1 MISYLRNRR
10 THLSEINPK
19 VLVCL
24 AARIILIS
32 YGFSR
37 NIESIMTE
45 ITKIII
51 VNTNEI
57 VTFFDILSLN
67 IVIKKKTVCCWGRHC
82 DTSASFLD
90 KPSFNLSNTNRY
102 SLGLGCGTPSFSL
115 KYFIVFISCCSMIV
129 ESRSWCSTCKMNR
142 HMRNYQKVI
151 YR

>member
-67 IVIKKKTVCCWGRHC
+67 IVIKKKQFVVGVVTVIH
-82 DTSASFLD
+82 LH
-90 KPSFNLSNTNRY
+90 PSSINP
-102 SLGLGCGTPSFSL
+102 PSTFQTQTD
-115 KYFIVFISCCSMIV
+115 IP
-129 ESRSWCSTCKMNR
+129 
-142 HMRNYQKVI
+142 
-151 YR
+151 